1 MRGLY
6 HASGSPHGEVLC
18 VCKASNHEGK
28 TRCFGATTSWFE
40 AALCFAPHHEVHLI
54 FRGHFDV

>member
-6 HASGSPHGEVLC
+6 HASSSPHGEVLC
-18 VCKASNHEGK
+18 VCKASNHEGV
-28 TRCFGATTSWFE
+28 TRRLGAT
-40 AALCFAPHHEVHLI
+40 AHHEVYLI